1 VSAPD
6 GGAPRAVVGAGPAE
20 PGVGGGGPVADAP
33 VTAGAPRVAV
43 EGTVLVIT
51 LDRPRS
57 YNAFDRAQAEGLS
70 AALDRL
76 DADDALRCAVITGA
90 GGRFCA
96 GSDLKAVAA
105 GASMRVGPRG
115 FYGMLEQPTAKP
127 VIAAVEGAAIG
138 GGWELA
144 MACDLV
150 VAGRGATFAL
160 PEVHRG
166 VIASGGGL
174 HRLPRRV
181 PYHLAMELLLTGRSL
196 GADEAAR
203 LGLVNRVTEDGGA
216 LDGALALA
224 GEVGRGG
231 PVAVRAT
238 KEGVL
243 RSLAGDDAAG
253 WAVSREL
260 VERVVASEDM
270 AEGVA
275 AFLEKRDPEW
285 TGR

>member
-1 VSAPD
+1 MSVRATDTD
-6 GGAPRAVVGAGPAE
+6 G
-20 PGVGGGGPVADAP
+20 
-33 VTAGAPRVAV
+33 
-43 EGTVLVIT
+43 VLVIT
-51 LDRPRS
+51 LDRPEA

-76 DADDALRCAVITGA
+76 DADDALTCGVITGA

-96 GSDLKAVAA
+96 GSDLRAVAA
-105 GASMRVGPRG
+105 GASMRVPPRG
-115 FYGMLEQPTAKP
+115 FYGMLERPPAKP
-127 VIAAVEGAAIG
+127 VIAAVEGAAVG

-150 VAGRGATFAL
+150 VAARGAVFAL

-166 VIASGGGL
+166 VIASGGAL
-174 HRLPRRV
+174 ARLPRRV
-181 PYHLAMELLLTGRSL
+181 PYHLAMELLLTGRSVP
-196 GADEAAR
+196 AEEAAR
-203 LGLVNRVTEDGGA
+203 LGFVNRVTEDGGA
-216 LDGALALA
+216 LAGALALA
-224 GEVGRGG
+224 AEVGRGG

-238 KEGVL
+238 KEGVD
-243 RSLAGDDAAG
+243 RSLDGDADHG

-275 AFLEKRDPEW
+275 AFLEKREPRW

>member
-1 VSAPD
+1 MHAADDTDPI
-6 GGAPRAVVGAGPAE
+6 AVVSSPEKAE
-20 PGVGGGGPVADAP
+20 IARRGGSRMSTTD
-33 VTAGAPRVAV
+33 AGAPRTAV

-76 DADDALRCAVITGA
+76 DADDALRCAVIAGA

-166 VIASGGGL
+166 VIASGGAL

-181 PYHLAMELLLTGRSL
+181 PYHLAMELLLTGRVV
-196 GADEAAR
+196 GAEEAAR
-203 LGLVNRVTEDGGA
+203 LGFVNRVTDDGGA
-216 LDGALALA
+216 LESALALA
-224 GEVGRGG
+224 AEVGRAG

-243 RSLAGDDAAG
+243 RSLAGDDADG
-253 WAVSREL
+253 WTVSREL

-275 AFLEKRDPEW
+275 AFLEKRDPGW

>member
-1 VSAPD
+1 MPHPIRTA
-6 GGAPRAVVGAGPAE
+6 
-20 PGVGGGGPVADAP
+20 
-33 VTAGAPRVAV
+33 VTAG
-43 EGTVLVIT
+43 VLIVT
-51 LDRPRS
+51 LDRPRA
-57 YNAFDRAQAEGLS
+57 YNAFDREQAVGLS
-70 AALDRL
+70 AALDVL
-76 DADDALRCAVITGA
+76 DGDDDLRCAVITGA

-105 GASMRVGPRG
+105 GASMEVAPRG
-115 FYGMLEQPTAKP
+115 FYGMLERPPVKP
-127 VIAAVEGAAIG
+127 VIAAVEGAAVG

-150 VAGRGATFAL
+150 VAAQGAVFAL

-166 VIASGGGL
+166 VIASGGAIA
-174 HRLPRRV
+174 RLPRRV
-181 PYHLAMELLLTGRSL
+181 PYHVAMELLLTGRTM
-196 GADEAAR
+196 GAEEAAR
-203 LGLVNRVTEDGGA
+203 LGLVNRVTDDGGA
-216 LDGALALA
+216 LDGALDLA
-224 GEVGRGG
+224 AEIGRGG

-238 KEGVL
+238 KEGVV
-243 RSLAGDDAAG
+243 RSLDGDAAAG